1 LYKLKNKNMIIFFD
15 GVCVLCESS
24 VRYILNNDKKKKFTF
39 STLQGEYAKKILNP
53 SDINALES
61 IVLFDGKKVYD
72 KSTAVIK
79 ICLILGGWYKLFY
92 IAYIIPKSLRDS
104 VYKLIAKKRYKWF
117 GKLDNCMIPNKKIK
131 SRFID

>member
-1 LYKLKNKNMIIFFD
+1 MTIFFD

-24 VRYILNNDKKKKFTF
+24 VRYILNNDKKQKFTF
-39 STLQGEYAKKILNP
+39 TTLQGKYAKKILKP
-53 SDINALES
+53 TDINALES

-79 ICLILGGWYKLFY
+79 ICLILGGWHKLFY
-92 IAYIIPKSLRDS
+92 MAYIIPKSLRDS

-117 GKLDNCMIPNKKIK
+117 GKLDNCMIPSKKIK